1 MSNNE
6 ELYYLLGLEENASA
20 ERIKNAYN
28 IAKHAWTID
37 EFAPIELKN
46 RCKVQLDKIDK
57 AYQVLLDFEKE
68 KTEEKIQFSDNE
80 YEKFN
85 VQTKDVEYT
94 KTKINFW
101 WRLLYLSLILL
112 ILIILNL
119 LYPLPNGEVEN
130 QNHQQTNIQKK
141 SVPQES
147 KKSVDKVKEQ
157 PKNSPPKE
165 QTNPQKPN
173 DNVQKENSKVNNSS
187 AIQTEKENIQ
197 KPNPVKNNKQKE
209 NNLAQKTHEKTNS
222 ITQNNNQKPPQKPSQ
237 KVPQKTQS
245 DFETVSDYFE

>member
-28 IAKHAWTID
+28 IAKHAWTLD
-37 EFAPIELKN
+37 ESAPIAFKN

-157 PKNSPPKE
+157 PKNSSPKE

-173 DNVQKENSKVNNSS
+173 DNVQKENIKVNNSS

-209 NNLAQKTHEKTNS
+209 NNLAQKTHKKTNS
-222 ITQNNNQKPPQKPSQ
+222 ITQNSNPKPPQ

-245 DFETVSDYFE
+245 DFEVVSDYFE